1 MFVTLA
7 VQATDHM
14 KQILYASVSSRTDG
28 HPVDIYALLEQSRH
42 NNAIDGI
49 TGLLW
54 TDGHRFLQV
63 IEGEDVAADGCFARI
78 CADDRHTAIV
88 TILDRKV
95 EQREFGY
102 WAMAH
107 KTRHEM
113 ADVHDHRVRRMMAN
127 AADDI
132 RTHFLELVST
142 REVA

>member
-1 MFVTLA
+1 
-7 VQATDHM
+7 M

-28 HPVDIYALLEQSRH
+28 HPVDIFALLEQSRH

-63 IEGEDVAADGCFARI
+63 IEGDDTAADACFARI
-78 CADDRHTAIV
+78 RADDRHTAIV
-88 TILDRKV
+88 VILERPV
-95 EQREFGY
+95 QRREFGY

-113 ADVHDHRVRRMMAN
+113 ADVHDHRIRRMMEN
-127 AADDI
+127 AAEDV
-132 RTHFLELVST
+132 RAPFLELIST